1 MMQSAECCIS
11 PPGLAMSGSAL
22 DAQGVSLD
30 HIEQI
35 ENVLS
40 RAGEELDQL
49 AILEALKDAVIHK
62 IDARVALVAEEL
74 WARAKQ
80 AMNQLQLQQKETT
93 NKLLDEVARCR
104 ERQHALEAE
113 NNKLKQGIQS
123 LAARFSFV
131 GQVFSGKEM
140 ELVSSPSSV
149 CPVEGCT
156 APVSTPVSQ
165 SVLSPEA
172 SDFFTQASPFMAGG
186 GEATGTDCLW
196 GAAKFPE
203 VPPFPFPVQPP
214 MSPATPLSLA
224 EALSTDNQPQHQPQ
238 QQQPQQQPQQ
248 QQAPL
253 SIADALTPPASV
265 AQDQAARLDSWNG
278 QWATGCTFAMGS
290 STPATEDEAPH
301 KAKSLKNEQ
310 QTTASKEGQDCI
322 NATRSDAPVPS
333 TPGGKST
340 TLRAEASVFVPKSV
354 ESTPQRQQDDTPA
367 D

>member
-1 MMQSAECCIS
+1 
-11 PPGLAMSGSAL
+11 
-22 DAQGVSLD
+22 
-30 HIEQI
+30 
-35 ENVLS
+35 
-40 RAGEELDQL
+40 
-49 AILEALKDAVIHK
+49 VIHK

-333 TPGGKST
+333 TPGGKPT

>member
-1 MMQSAECCIS
+1 
-11 PPGLAMSGSAL
+11 
-22 DAQGVSLD
+22 VSLE

-35 ENVLS
+35 EKVLS

-93 NKLLDEVARCR
+93 NKLLEEVARCR
-104 ERQHALEAE
+104 DRQHALEVE
-113 NNKLKQGIQS
+113 NNKLKKGIQS

-131 GQVFSGKEM
+131 GQVFSGKDM
-140 ELVSSPSSV
+140 ELVGSPSSV

-172 SDFFTQASPFMAGG
+172 SDFFAQASPFMAGG

-196 GAAKFPE
+196 GAAKLPE
-203 VPPFPFPVQPP
+203 VPPFPFSVQPP
-214 MSPATPLSLA
+214 MSPATPLSLT
-224 EALSTDNQPQHQPQ
+224 EALGTDNQPQYQPQ
-238 QQQPQQQPQQ
+238 QQQHQQQSQQQPQQ

-253 SIADALTPPASV
+253 SIADALTPTPNV
-265 AQDQAARLDSWNG
+265 AQDQAARLDSWSG

-290 STPATEDEAPH
+290 PTPRKEDEA
-301 KAKSLKNEQ
+301 AGVINEQ
-310 QTTASKEGQDCI
+310 QAVASKEGQES
-322 NATRSDAPVPS
+322 AAAARSDAPVPS

-354 ESTPQRQQDDTPA
+354 ESTPQPQQDDTPS

>member
-1 MMQSAECCIS
+1 
-11 PPGLAMSGSAL
+11 MSGAAK

-35 ENVLS
+35 ESVLS
-40 RAGEELDQL
+40 RAGEDLDQL

-62 IDARVALVAEEL
+62 IDSRVALVAEEL

-80 AMNQLQLQQKETT
+80 AMNQLQCQQKETT

-104 ERQHALEAE
+104 ERQHALEVE

-131 GQVFSGKEM
+131 GQVFSGKDM
-140 ELVSSPSSV
+140 ELAGSPSSV

-172 SDFFTQASPFMAGG
+172 SDFFAQASPFMPGG

-224 EALSTDNQPQHQPQ
+224 EALSTDNQPQHQQ
-238 QQQPQQQPQQ
+238 QQHPQQQQPQQ

-253 SIADALTPPASV
+253 SIADALTAAPSV

-278 QWATGCTFAMGS
+278 QWATGCTFAMGG
-290 STPATEDEAPH
+290 STPATEDEATG
-301 KAKSLKNEQ
+301 LTNER
-310 QTTASKEGQDCI
+310 QTTASKEVQDCI
-322 NATRSDAPVPS
+322 AVARSDVPVPS
-333 TPGGKST
+333 TPITPGGKST

-354 ESTPQRQQDDTPA
+354 ESTPQRQQDDSPS

>member
-1 MMQSAECCIS
+1 M
-11 PPGLAMSGSAL
+11 
-22 DAQGVSLD
+22 DAQGASLD
-30 HIEQI
+30 HIEHI

-40 RAGEELDQL
+40 RAGEDLDQL
-49 AILEALKDAVIHK
+49 AILEALKDSVIHK

-93 NKLLDEVARCR
+93 NKLLDEVTRCR

-131 GQVFSGKEM
+131 GQVFGGKDM
-140 ELVSSPSSV
+140 ELVGSPSSA

-165 SVLSPEA
+165 SLLSPEA
-172 SDFFTQASPFMAGG
+172 SDFFTQASPFNVMAGAAQ
-186 GEATGTDCLW
+186 ATGTDCRW

-224 EALSTDNQPQHQPQ
+224 DALSTDNQPQHQPQ
-238 QQQPQQQPQQ
+238 QQQPQQQPHQH
-248 QQAPL
+248 QAPL
-253 SIADALTPPASV
+253 CIADALTPASSV

-290 STPATEDEAPH
+290 STPATEDE
-301 KAKSLKNEQ
+301 
-310 QTTASKEGQDCI
+310 DCI
-322 NATRSDAPVPS
+322 AVARSDAPVPS